1 LISKFLHEYLNRKI
15 RGGKEE
21 MYLLT
26 GRRGQG
32 GGQALVGEGRMAAG
46 QGPAAAAGGKAG
58 PPLLAAQGPAAS
70 AGGGIGAAASVS
82 RRRDRIRSNPDRW
95 AAGPA
100 EGGCQ
105 QR

>member
-1 LISKFLHEYLNRKI
+1 MI
-15 RGGKEE
+15 
-21 MYLLT
+21 T
-26 GRRGQG
+26 GR
-32 GGQALVGEGRMAAG
+32 
-46 QGPAAAAGGKAG
+46 GPAASAGGKAG
-58 PPLLAAQGPAAS
+58 PPLLAAQGPPAF

-95 AAGPA
+95 VAGPA